1 MANLSA
7 SDDYFRFFGLNQQFN
22 IDLPALDQAY
32 LAIQKEVHPDRHARG
47 SEAEQRL
54 AMQMA
59 TLANTAYQT
68 LKNPIQRGLY
78 LCQLHGVD
86 AKLETNTAMPAA
98 FLMKQMGWREALD
111 EQAEDLPGLESL
123 MAEVEQSKSNIL
135 AEITQA
141 IDGAKNYPRAAELL
155 RGLLFVDKFAI
166 ELDDAIA
173 ALILQYTEILWPYYK
188 SLNQVNH
195 LHRIS
200 VVLLWAL
207 I

>member
-1 MANLSA
+1 MSVVVANLSA

-47 SEAEQRL
+47 SEAEQRV

-98 FLMKQMGWREALD
+98 FLMKQMEWRETLD
-111 EQAEDLPGLESL
+111 EQAEDLPELESL
-123 MAEVEQSKSNIL
+123 MAEVERSQSDIL
-135 AEITQA
+135 VEITQA
-141 IDGAKNYPRAAELL
+141 IDGSKNYQRAAELL
-155 RGLLFVDKFAI
+155 RGLLFIDKFAI

-173 ALILQYTEILWPYYK
+173 ALI
-188 SLNQVNH
+188 
-195 LHRIS
+195 
-200 VVLLWAL
+200 
-207 I
+207 

>member
-1 MANLSA
+1 MANPSA

-22 IDLPALDQAY
+22 LDLPALDQAY
-32 LAIQKEVHPDRHARG
+32 LAVQKEVHPDRHARG
-47 SEAEQRL
+47 SESEQRI

-98 FLMKQMGWREALD
+98 FLMKQMEWRENLD
-111 EQAEDLPGLESL
+111 EQAEDLAALEAL
-123 MAEVEQSKSNIL
+123 MEEVEASKQDTVR
-135 AEITQA
+135 EIMQA
-141 IDGAKNYPRAAELL
+141 LDQAHNYVRAAELL
-155 RGLLFVDKFAI
+155 RGLLFIDKFAI

-173 ALILQYTEILWPYYK
+173 TL
-188 SLNQVNH
+188 V
-195 LHRIS
+195 
-200 VVLLWAL
+200 
-207 I
+207 